1 MKVSKKV
8 LVFGASGGSGRKTVE
23 ALIEEGHQVTA
34 LSRSASKVFG
44 KDIRT
49 IDGSA
54 LDKDI
59 LKVAMMNQEVII
71 ITLGITENPLRVR
84 FLGPTKTP
92 LNIRSEGTRLAIETM
107 KELNIK
113 RLLVQ
118 TSYGTGP
125 SKNMLRFIEKLFFKL
140 LLKPQMDD
148 TEKQDK
154 YIRESGLDWT
164 ISQPVHLN
172 DNKES
177 SSSLYTSNNSQVSQ
191 WQVSRYLVGKFLAKA
206 ISDNSTLMQ
215 TIAVSQKK

>member
-8 LVFGASGGSGRKTVE
+8 LVIGATGGSGRRTVE

-34 LSRSASKVFG
+34 LSRNASKVFE
-44 KDIRT
+44 KDVRT
-49 IDGSA
+49 VNGSA

-84 FLGPTKTP
+84 FLGPAKTP
-92 LNIRSEGTRLAIETM
+92 LKIRSEGTRLAIETM

-148 TEKQDK
+148 TEKQDN

-172 DNKES
+172 DKKES
-177 SSSLYTSNNSQVSQ
+177 SSSLYTSNNNQVSK
-191 WQVSRYLVGKFLAKA
+191 WQVSRYLAGKFLAKA
-206 ISDNSTLMQ
+206 ISDNSTLKQ
-215 TIAVSQKK
+215 TIAVSQK

>member
-8 LVFGASGGSGRKTVE
+8 LVIGATGGSGRRTVE

-34 LSRSASKVFG
+34 LSRNASKVFG
-44 KDIRT
+44 KDVRT
-49 IDGSA
+49 VNGSA

-59 LKVAMMNQEVII
+59 LKVAMMNQEVVI

-84 FLGPTKTP
+84 FLGPAKTP

-148 TEKQDK
+148 TEIQDN

-172 DNKES
+172 DKKEP
-177 SSSLYTSNNSQVSQ
+177 SSSLYTSNNNQVSK
-191 WQVSRYLVGKFLAKA
+191 WQVSRKLAGKFLAKA

-215 TIAVSQKK
+215 TIAVSQK

>member
-8 LVFGASGGSGRKTVE
+8 LVIGASGGSGRKTVE

-44 KDIRT
+44 KDIGT
-49 IDGSA
+49 VDGSA
-54 LDKDI
+54 LDKDN
-59 LKVAMMNQEVII
+59 LKVAMLNQEVVI

-84 FLGPTKTP
+84 LLGPAKTP
-92 LNIRSEGTRLAIETM
+92 MNIRSEGTRLAIETM

-118 TSYGTGP
+118 TSFGTGP

-172 DNKES
+172 DNKEV
-177 SSSLYTSNNSQVSQ
+177 SSSLYT
-191 WQVSRYLVGKFLAKA
+191 
-206 ISDNSTLMQ
+206 
-215 TIAVSQKK
+215 

>member
-8 LVFGASGGSGRKTVE
+8 LVIGATGGTGRRTVE

-34 LSRSASKVFG
+34 LSRNASKVFE
-44 KDIRT
+44 KDVRT
-49 IDGSA
+49 VNGSA

-59 LKVAMMNQEVII
+59 LKIAMMNQEVII
-71 ITLGITENPLRVR
+71 ITLGITENLLRVR
-84 FLGPTKTP
+84 FLGPAKTP

-148 TEKQDK
+148 TEKQDN

-172 DNKES
+172 DKKES
-177 SSSLYTSNNSQVSQ
+177 SSSLYTSNNNQVSK
-191 WQVSRYLVGKFLAKA
+191 WQVSRNLAGKFLAKA

-215 TIAVSQKK
+215 TIAVSQK

>member
-1 MKVSKKV
+1 MPDNGPRSSNSVIAPSKLRVS
-8 LVFGASGGSGRKTVE
+8 S
-23 ALIEEGHQVTA
+23 
-34 LSRSASKVFG
+34 
-44 KDIRT
+44 D
-49 IDGSA
+49 

-59 LKVAMMNQEVII
+59 LKVAMMNKEVII

-84 FLGPTKTP
+84 FLGPAKTP

-148 TEKQDK
+148 TEKQDN
-154 YIRESGLDWT
+154 YIIKIFFCSKICFGNMT
-164 ISQPVHLN
+164 TT
-172 DNKES
+172 NKAYFKNFIHKELYAL
-177 SSSLYTSNNSQVSQ
+177 SLFAFS
-191 WQVSRYLVGKFLAKA
+191 FF
-206 ISDNSTLMQ
+206 I
-215 TIAVSQKK
+215 